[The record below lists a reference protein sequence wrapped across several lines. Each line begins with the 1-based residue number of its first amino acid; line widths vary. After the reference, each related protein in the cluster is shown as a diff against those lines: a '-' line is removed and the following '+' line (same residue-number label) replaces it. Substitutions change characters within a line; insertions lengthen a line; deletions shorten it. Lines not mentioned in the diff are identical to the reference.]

1 MANAEQEKSKIVAEV
16 TDADGTRVRSMIEMP
31 DGYMPTVT
39 FSLETVSRALRGL
52 FKLGFQSPAS
62 AYGEELLNDLID
74 IKLIDL

>member
-1 MANAEQEKSKIVAEV
+1 MANAEQEKNKIVAEV

-39 FSLETVSRALRGL
+39 FSLETVLRGL

>member
-1 MANAEQEKSKIVAEV
+1 VANAEQEKNKIVAEV

-39 FSLETVSRALRGL
+39 FSLETVLRGL